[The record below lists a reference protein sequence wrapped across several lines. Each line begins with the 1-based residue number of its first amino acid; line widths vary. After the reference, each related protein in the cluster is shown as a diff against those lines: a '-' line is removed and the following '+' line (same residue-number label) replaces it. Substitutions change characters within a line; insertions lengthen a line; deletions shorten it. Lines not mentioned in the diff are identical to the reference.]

1 MNLKKNYKKFIAI
14 LITGSVALTGCG
26 VLPKEEQTLAPPLV
40 KPQKQEYELYDV
52 VKKDITKAVKGNGT
66 VVSSNEN
73 NLFTR
78 ENGKR
83 LKTIKVKFGQMV
95 NKGDVL
101 LEFDTNDLES
111 NIKLQELS
119 LKKAQINNDRAS
131 AGTDEYAKQL
141 AAIDVQVEKTKLDT
155 MKSQLQSSKL
165 TASIGGKV
173 DFIETLKE
181 GDIVEPY
188 KTLVT
193 ISDPNKL
200 QVNYKPSDTSG
211 IAKLQTGLKVN
222 LSLNGKSYEG
232 VVAQLPTSGKYK
244 DSAVIDFKDAIK
256 DVNLGDSMELNI
268 TLETKKNTIVIPKQ
282 GLKNFMGNNTVEVL
296 DGNKKVSIDVEK
308 GIESTTE
315 VEILSGLKEGQKVIL
330 N

>member
-1 MNLKKNYKKFIAI
+1 MNFNKSYKKLIAI
-14 LITGSVALTGCG
+14 IVTGSLALTGCG
-26 VLPKEEQTLAPPLV
+26 ILPTEEQTLAPPLV

-52 VKKDITKAVKGNGT
+52 VKKDITKAVIGNGT
-66 VVSSNEN
+66 VISSNEN
-73 NLFTR
+73 NVFAK

-83 LKTIKVKFGQMV
+83 LKGIKIKFGQMV
-95 NKGDVL
+95 KKGDVL

-131 AGTDEYAKQL
+131 VGTDEYAKQL
-141 AAIDVQVEKTKLDT
+141 AAIDVQVEKTKLDV
-155 MKSQLQSSKL
+155 MKSQLQASKL
-165 TASIGGKV
+165 TASIDGKV
-173 DFIETLKE
+173 DFIESLKE
-181 GDIVEPY
+181 GDVVEPY

-200 QVNYKPSDTSG
+200 QVNYKPSDTSN
-211 IAKLQTGLKVN
+211 ISKLQTGMKVS

-232 VVAQLPTSGKYK
+232 VVSQLPTSGRYK
-244 DSAVIDFKDAIK
+244 DSAVIDFKEAVK
-256 DVNLGDSMELNI
+256 GVNLGDSMELNI
-268 TLETKKNTIVIPKQ
+268 ILETKKNTIVIPKQ

-308 GIESTTE
+308 GIESATE